1 MSDGPLLAVDVG
13 GGTQDLFLWEP
24 GQTVENAVKL
34 VLPAP
39 TQIVSRRLRRYTME
53 RRPIFLTGRLM
64 GGGPITAAVRRHL
77 AQGLAVYATPQAA
90 LTLHDNIDIIK
101 QWGVS
106 CTENPPPEAVPLVL
120 GDVDLEALKA
130 VLSAYEVPFPTHFAV
145 AVQDHGFSPHASNR
159 EFRFLQW
166 REVLAGG
173 GRLADLAFLEPP
185 GCFTR
190 MRAVAEALPG
200 VLLMDT
206 CTAGVRGA
214 LLDPEARKHREA
226 GLTVVNLGNAHT
238 FAALIRGDRIFGI
251 YEHHTGLLTPDK
263 LARHLSRFQAG
274 ELKHAEVFDDNGHG
288 CAIHSDYLRQAAFN
302 FTVITGPR
310 RSLAKSW
317 PGVFA
322 APLGDMMLTGCFG
335 LADAWLARERQPW
348 ALGEPLG

>member
-1 MSDGPLLAVDVG
+1 MAEGRLLAVDVG

-24 GQTVENAVKL
+24 GQSVENAVKM

-39 TQIVSRRLRRYTME
+39 TQIAARRLRRLTAEGRSAY
-53 RRPIFLTGRLM
+53 LTGRLM
-64 GGGPITAAVRRHL
+64 GGGPISSAVRQHL
-77 AQGLAVYATPQAA
+77 SQGLPLYATPEAA

-101 QWGVS
+101 QWGV
-106 CTENPPPEAVPLVL
+106 CFTDNPPPEAVPLML
-120 GDVDLEALKA
+120 GDVDLEAIKA
-130 VLSAYEVPFPTHFAV
+130 VLATFEVPFPTRFAV

-159 EFRFLQW
+159 EFRFQQW
-166 REVLAGG
+166 REFLGRGG
-173 GRLADLAFLEPP
+173 KLADLAFREPP
-185 GCFTR
+185 ACFTR

-206 CTAGVRGA
+206 CTAGMRGA

-238 FAALIRGDRIFGI
+238 FAALFKGDRVLGI
-251 YEHHTGLLTPDK
+251 YEHHTGMLTPAK
-263 LARHLSRFQAG
+263 LDLHLSRFQAG
-274 ELKHAEVFDDNGHG
+274 KLRHEEVFADGGHG
-288 CAIHSDYLRQAAFN
+288 CAIHPDYLGEGHFA

-310 RSLAKSW
+310 RSLARGW

-335 LADAWLARERQPW
+335 LADAWLAMEQQPW
-348 ALGEPLG
+348 ILGES